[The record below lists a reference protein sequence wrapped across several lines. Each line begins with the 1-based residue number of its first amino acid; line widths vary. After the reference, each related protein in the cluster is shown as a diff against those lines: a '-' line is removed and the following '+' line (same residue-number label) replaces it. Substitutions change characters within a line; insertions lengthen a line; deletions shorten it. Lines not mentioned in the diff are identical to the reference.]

1 MARIYNKGTKL
12 GPFWQMFT
20 DFGCQVIK
28 PVLNGSFYRQAV
40 LSSDSQ
46 QIGMKKKMKRFA
58 KYHLPIILYIIVIF
72 ALSSIS
78 NLALPDTDIDY
89 IDKLAHFIEYL
100 IFFFL
105 SVISL
110 NNAPISIRKTTSY
123 LLAIFLSFAFA
134 ASDEFH
140 QSFIPGRFADGYDL
154 LADSLGILA
163 GASAC
168 FLTALA
174 KKRYPGRKS

>member
-1 MARIYNKGTKL
+1 MN
-12 GPFWQMFT
+12 
-20 DFGCQVIK
+20 
-28 PVLNGSFYRQAV
+28 NN
-40 LSSDSQ
+40 
-46 QIGMKKKMKRFA
+46 MKRFA
-58 KYHLPIILYIIVIF
+58 KYHLPIILYVIVICI
-72 ALSSIS
+72 LSSIS
-78 NLALPDTDIDY
+78 NLPVLDSDIDY

-123 LLAIFLSFAFA
+123 ILAIIVSFVFA

-140 QSFIPGRFADGYDL
+140 QSFVPGRQADRYDL

-168 FLTALA
+168 YLA
-174 KKRYPGRKS
+174 MLIKKRNAGEKS